1 MFKNFVEIKKSLS
14 RLLIDIS
21 LSNPVEDGRKITTI
35 PTNRYYADDELIYH
49 LKQLRVINITRRLI
63 VWKIK

>member
-1 MFKNFVEIKKSLS
+1 MKKSLS

-21 LSNPVEDGRKITTI
+21 SSNTVEYGRKITII
-35 PTNRYYADDELIYH
+35 PTNHYYADDELIYH
-49 LKQLRVINITRRLI
+49 LKQLQVINITRRLI